1 MCAARR
7 VAALATS
14 AVITLGACGG
24 SSAAA
29 VKLDGSPRIPDAEGI
44 VKTASINGITLDGG
58 RRYGVSKKLMSFSTY
73 NRKLVPLVRMIGA
86 YAHVGLKGKT
96 VVWIAKIGVVTR
108 DGAGH
113 ATVQYQGDLV
123 KVNGERLTFGDGTV
137 LTLKNGL
144 KPPADPNG
152 PTYAVIDADHH
163 YVQGATF
170 APKANVQTTQ
180 DARN

>member
-24 SSAAA
+24 SSAPA
-29 VKLDGSPRIPDAEGI
+29 VKLDGSPRVPDAEGI

-58 RRYGVSKKLMSFSTY
+58 RRYDVSKKLMSFSTY
-73 NRKLVPLVRMIGA
+73 NRKLLPLVRMIGG
-86 YAHVGLKGKT
+86 YVHVGLKGKT

-108 DGAGH
+108 DAQGH
-113 ATVQYQGDLV
+113 ATVQYQGELV
-123 KVNGERLTFGDGTV
+123 SVHGAQLTFRDGTV
-137 LTLKNGL
+137 LTLKPGL
-144 KPPADPNG
+144 QTPPDPTG

-170 APKANVQTTQ
+170 APKVQTTR